1 MSNASLPLE
10 TENPSDTARFL
21 AGGGEMGVLMRA
33 QDWSK
38 SPLGPTESWPQSL
51 RSIVSLMLTSKFPM
65 FVAWGPQLAF
75 LYNDGYRPIFGDKHP
90 HALGLPFR
98 QVWSEIWQDIEPLVS
113 KALAGEAT
121 FHENLHLVM
130 ERHGYPEDTWYTFSY
145 SPVRDESGAIAGM
158 FCACTETTGKVL
170 ADRRLAAESERQRR
184 MFERAPGF
192 IAITTGPDHVFEF
205 ANAAYARLVGGR
217 ELVGRSLR
225 AAFPEIEGQGLHEI
239 LDRVYATGERFIAE
253 QMPVRLRTAPGAEPE
268 ELFLDF
274 VYEAI
279 ADETGKATGIFVEGH
294 NVTGRARALAA
305 LERSEEEF
313 RTLADGISQFAW
325 MTDASGWIYWYNNR
339 WYDYTG
345 TTLEEMQGW
354 GWRKVH
360 HPDHVDRV
368 VKRLQHSWDTG
379 EIWEDTFPLRGKD
392 GQYHWFLSRA
402 LPVRDQSGTIVRWLG
417 TNTDITERASTEAA
431 LRDSEERLRALA
443 DNLPNGMVY
452 QAVRAPDGALRFTYV
467 SQAVERLHGIDAAAV
482 MADPSLL
489 DAQVLPEF
497 KPVLEKVRREAS
509 DASKLISIEIP
520 MRLPSGEV
528 RWFHRA
534 SAPRRMEN
542 GEVFWDGV
550 ELDITERKRAEEA
563 AHESETRFAALFAQA
578 SAGLAETDLEGR
590 FTAVNDR
597 FCTLVGLTREKLL
610 AGMTV
615 KDVTH
620 PEDVPRNLRLFKR
633 AAKTGEPFEIEKRY
647 LRPDGSIVWVLN
659 AVTALRDATGKITR
673 VFAITTDLTERK
685 RAEEHQ
691 HLLINE
697 LNHRVKNTL
706 TSVQSIASQTL
717 RTAANKEEARK
728 AFEDRLL
735 ALSRAHDVLTREN
748 WERATVHALVA
759 QMVEPYANH
768 AENRLRTEGPVLWL
782 SPRAALALA
791 MALQELATNAV
802 KYGALSADG
811 GRIALTWRIDETDAQ
826 RMRVRWEEQGGP
838 PVTLPRRRGFGTR
851 LIERGLAQDLDGTV
865 KIAFEP
871 AGVVCTMTARIA

>member
-1 MSNASLPLE
+1 MSNALLMPE
-10 TENPSDTARFL
+10 VEAASDTAHFL
-21 AGGGEMGVLMRA
+21 AGGGEMGALMRA
-33 QDWSK
+33 HDWSA
-38 SPLGPTESWPQSL
+38 SPLGLTKSWPQSL
-51 RSIVSLMLTSKFPM
+51 RSVVSLMLTSKFPM
-65 FVAWGPQLAF
+65 FIAWGPELAF

-98 QVWSEIWQDIEPLVS
+98 HVWSEIWQDIEPLVS

-130 ERHGYPEDTWYTFSY
+130 QRHGYPEDTWYTFSY
-145 SPVRDESGAIAGM
+145 SPLRDDSGAIAGM

-170 ADRRLAAESERQRR
+170 ADRRIAAEGERQRR

-192 IAITTGPDHVFEF
+192 IAITVGPDHVFEF
-205 ANAAYARLVGGR
+205 ANAAYVRLVGGR
-217 ELVGRSLR
+217 ELVGKSVRE
-225 AAFPEIEGQGLHEI
+225 AFPEIEGQGFHEI
-239 LDRVYATGERFIAE
+239 LARVYETGERFVAE

-274 VYEAI
+274 IFEAI
-279 ADETGKATGIFVEGH
+279 RDEGGKTTGIFVEGH
-294 NVTGRARALAA
+294 NVTARARAVAA
-305 LERSEEEF
+305 LRKSEEEF
-313 RTLADGISQFAW
+313 RTLADGVSQFAW
-325 MTDASGWIYWYNNR
+325 MADASGWIYWYNNR

-392 GQYHWFLSRA
+392 GEYRWFLSRA
-402 LPVRDQSGTIVRWLG
+402 LPVRDQSGKILRWLG
-417 TNTDITERASTEAA
+417 TNTDITERASAEAA

-452 QAVRAPDGALRFTYV
+452 QAVREADGTVRFTYL
-467 SQAVERLHGIDAAAV
+467 SQAVERLHGLHADAV
-482 MADPSLL
+482 LADPSLL

-497 KPVLEKVRREAS
+497 RPALEKVRREANA
-509 DASKLISIEIP
+509 DSKFISIEIP

-534 SAPRRMEN
+534 SAPRRVPG
-542 GEVFWDGV
+542 GEILWDGV

-563 AHESETRFAALFAQA
+563 AHDSETRFAALFAQA
-578 SAGLAETDLEGR
+578 SAGLSETDLEGR

-597 FCTLVGLTREKLL
+597 FCALIGWSREKLL
-610 AGMTV
+610 AGM
-615 KDVTH
+615 KIEEVTH
-620 PEDVPRNLRLFKR
+620 PEDIARNLRLFRR
-633 AAKTGEPFEIEKRY
+633 AVETGEPFEMEKRY
-647 LRPDGSIVWVLN
+647 VRPDGSSVWVLN
-659 AVTALRDATGKITR
+659 AVTALRNSAGR
-673 VFAITTDLTERK
+673 PASVFAVTTDVTDRK

-691 HLLINE
+691 QLLINE

-706 TSVQSIASQTL
+706 TTVQSIASQTL

-748 WERATVHALVA
+748 WEGATVRALVA

-768 AENRLRTEGPVLWL
+768 AENRLHAEGPVLWL

-802 KYGALSADG
+802 KYGALSGDQ
-811 GRIALTWRIDETDAQ
+811 GRITLTWRIDAQDPQ
-826 RMRVRWEEQGGP
+826 RMHLRWEEQGGP
-838 PVTLPRRRGFGTR
+838 PVTPPRRRGFGTR
-851 LIERGLAQDLDGTV
+851 LIERGLAQDLDGAV
-865 KIAFEP
+865 EIAFEP
-871 AGVVCTMTARIA
+871 GGVVCTIAAKIA